1 MILHFS
7 LQLFH
12 FKTYRSRCRS
22 RWENLDRGQYPL
34 QPIKFVN
41 LVVPSPCETE
51 PCNKSVYSW
60 AGGGQHNHVKLYV
73 YFKLNYKSRYEF
85 RGRLL
90 SFALFCKRNGT
101 ALHITEEDAN
111 PLNELL
117 VDRCLGR
124 VGLVGWCW

>member
-1 MILHFS
+1 MKQSHI
-7 LQLFH
+7 
-12 FKTYRSRCRS
+12 
-22 RWENLDRGQYPL
+22 
-34 QPIKFVN
+34 IK
-41 LVVPSPCETE
+41 
-51 PCNKSVYSW
+51 VYI
-60 AGGGQHNHVKLYV
+60 AGPGEGNIITSSYV
-73 YFKLNYKSRYEF
+73 YFKLNYKFRYEF

-111 PLNELL
+111 PLKELL